1 MLVLVNTDNHIEGS
15 DALTEEVRGTVE
27 SAVAHLADQLTRVEV
42 YLSDENGDKGGDR
55 DIRCAMEA
63 RIEGHEPQAAIH
75 QDASL
80 DLALEGAAEK
90 LARALESLFGRL
102 DDRR

>member
-1 MLVLVNTDNHIEGS
+1 MLVQVNTDNHIEGS
-15 DALTEEVRGTVE
+15 DALTEEVRATVE
-27 SAVAHLADQLTRVEV
+27 NAVSHLSDQLTRVEV
-42 YLSDENGDKGGDR
+42 HLSDENGDKGGDR

-63 RIEGHEPQAAIH
+63 RIEGHEPQAATH

-102 DDRR
+102 NHRG